1 MISGADHIYPPH
13 YVETCL
19 SKLNVKTAI
28 VSGRIEGQPVN
39 TTYPRGSGRIVD
51 AQVWDKISGCS
62 YPVCYGW
69 ESYIVYKAQELGF
82 KTKAIPDLI
91 SRSRRLTYTPTTA
104 RNTGRG
110 MYELGYYLPQTL
122 AECSVNLFKSPLAS
136 VAMFHGY
143 MTHRLKLDC
152 FDYVRETQR
161 RNFVKKIVSYLRGE
175 AR

>member
-1 MISGADHIYPPH
+1 MISGADHIYPPL
-13 YVETCL
+13 YVEICL
-19 SKLNVKTAI
+19 NELDEKTVI
-28 VSGRIEGQPVN
+28 VSGRIEGQPIN
-39 TTYPRGSGRIVD
+39 PTYPRGSGRIVD
-51 AQVWDKISGCS
+51 AQVWDKISGCL

-69 ESYIVYKAQELGF
+69 ESYIVYMAQELGF
-82 KTKAIPDLI
+82 KTKAIPELI

-110 MYELGYYLPQTL
+110 MHELGYYLPQTL

-152 FDYVRETQR
+152 FDYVRKTQR
-161 RNFVKKIVSYLRGE
+161 KNFVKKITSYLRGE
-175 AR
+175 GR